1 MSAYLCNPEDFALL
15 AAYALEPGAIVR
27 RFINFSKKEYI
38 DAKDA
43 TDLAVIFAEENINSL
58 EYRYPNSGPAG
69 GFLCGT
75 LEEFLAEVK
84 NVAKARYDY
93 NDLTNVKNVLERY
106 EYQACEHAD
115 WLESDAYNLVRAIK
129 DLLLDE
135 FAYRY
140 ELAQAELAYRYELA
154 QEAE

>member
-1 MSAYLCNPEDFALL
+1 MSAYLCDSEDFALL
-15 AAYALEPGAIVR
+15 AAYALKPGAIVR

-38 DAKDA
+38 TARSA
-43 TDLAVIFAEENINSL
+43 LAVIFAEENINSL

-75 LEEFLAEVK
+75 LEEFLAEVRFAA
-84 NVAKARYDY
+84 AKRYDY
-93 NDLTNVKNVLERY
+93 NDLANVKKVLGRY

-115 WLESDAYNLVRAIK
+115 WLESDAYHLVRCIK
-129 DLLLDE
+129 DQLLSE
-135 FAYRY
+135 F
-140 ELAQAELAYRYELA
+140 AYRYELA

>member
-1 MSAYLCNPEDFALL
+1 MSAYLCNSEDFALL
-15 AAYALEPGAIVR
+15 AAYALKPGAIPR
-27 RFINFSKKEYI
+27 HFINLAKKEYI

-43 TDLAVIFAEENINSL
+43 ADLAVILAEENINSL

-93 NDLTNVKNVLERY
+93 NDLATVKNALGRY

-115 WLESDAYNLVRAIK
+115 WLESDAYNLVRALK
-129 DLLLDE
+129 DQLLDE
-135 FAYRY
+135 FAYK
-140 ELAQAELAYRYELA
+140 YELA
-154 QEAE
+154 QEAA

>member
-15 AAYALEPGAIVR
+15 GAYALKPGAIVR

-38 DAKDA
+38 TARSA
-43 TDLAVIFAEENINSL
+43 LAVIFAEENINSL

-75 LEEFLAEVK
+75 LEEFLAEVRFAA
-84 NVAKARYDY
+84 AKRYDY
-93 NDLTNVKNVLERY
+93 NDLANVKKVLGRY

-115 WLESDAYNLVRAIK
+115 WLESDAYNLVRCIK
-129 DLLLDE
+129 DQLLSE
-135 FAYRY
+135 F
-140 ELAQAELAYRYELA
+140 AYRYELA

>member
-15 AAYALEPGAIVR
+15 GAYAVKPGAPQG
-27 RFINFSKKEYI
+27 FFNLTEQEYLEVE
-38 DAKDA
+38 DAVDVA
-43 TDLAVIFAEENINSL
+43 LILAKENIKSL
-58 EYRYPNSGPAG
+58 EYRYPNYGPAG

-93 NDLTNVKNVLERY
+93 NDLATVKNVLGRY

-115 WLESDAYNLVRAIK
+115 WLESDAYNLVRALK
-129 DLLLDE
+129 DQLLDE
-135 FAYRY
+135 FADRY
-140 ELAQAELAYRYELA
+140 ELMQRAA
-154 QEAE
+154 

>member
-15 AAYALEPGAIVR
+15 AAYALKPGAPRHFV
-27 RFINFSKKEYI
+27 NLDQKEYI
-38 DAKDA
+38 DIVIAADIATILAK
-43 TDLAVIFAEENINSL
+43 ENIKSL
-58 EYRYPNSGPAG
+58 EALYPKYGVAG

-135 FAYRY
+135 FADRY
-140 ELAQAELAYRYELA
+140 ELAK
-154 QEAE
+154 EAA